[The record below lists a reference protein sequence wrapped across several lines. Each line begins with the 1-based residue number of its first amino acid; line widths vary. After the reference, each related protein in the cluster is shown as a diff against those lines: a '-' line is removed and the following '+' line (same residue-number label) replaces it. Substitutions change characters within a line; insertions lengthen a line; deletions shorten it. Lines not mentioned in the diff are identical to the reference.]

1 MKGRNPPSE
10 VKFRSPRS
18 VQVLAEVLSKYLEN
32 TISSPYLQQ
41 RCTRGVF
48 MLSLLLQGRCENRS
62 GRGQIRSS
70 NPCFRDFFVVLQEV
84 VIGPATIQWNLV
96 SPLSHLR
103 TKTLLPQLRSLPF
116 SAIAEGLEPSISR
129 LGGGCR
135 TLELSSDLATRPYN
149 TKDTGIAKRII
160 KIV

>member
-62 GRGQIRSS
+62 GCGHIRSS
-70 NPCFRDFFVVLQEV
+70 NPCFRDFFVVLREV

-96 SPLSHLR
+96 SPFTFKNQKAATTTSSRPILR
-103 TKTLLPQLRSLPF
+103 DR
-116 SAIAEGLEPSISR
+116 
-129 LGGGCR
+129 GGTR
-135 TLELSSDLATRPYN
+135 TLNLPLRRRMPYS
-149 TKDTGIAKRII
+149 R
-160 KIV
+160 